1 MPLKDARDI
10 LYIRKQGDDEE
21 NEIIPL
27 AINLTDHTLLLNA
40 IAAAADRKKFT
51 WRMLLKE
58 KSKE

>member
-51 WRMLLKE
+51 
-58 KSKE
+58 